1 MKTFTE
7 REDKLCKLLA
17 WLSCHVDED
26 VEEKSE
32 DVKEY
37 LDESVSYLEEIGWYD
52 FNAQR
57 GRKKQ

>member
-7 REDKLCKLLA
+7 REDKLAKLLA

-37 LDESVSYLEEIGWYD
+37 LDEAVSYLEEIGWYD
-52 FNAQR
+52 FNAK
-57 GRKKQ
+57 RKVKQ